1 MNAKF
6 IELLKQSDFCLW
18 EDESWKPDGAVVD
31 WASNYDEEI
40 VKFAEL
46 IVRHAAEIANYME
59 DTEQTDIGPAILEY
73 FGVKENTNE

>member
-1 MNAKF
+1 MSKL
-6 IELLKQSDFCLW
+6 IELMKEAEFCLW
-18 EDESWKPDGAVVD
+18 EDESWKPEGAVVD
-31 WASNYDEEI
+31 WASNYDKEL

-73 FGVKENTNE
+73 FGVKENINE

>member
-1 MNAKF
+1 MSKL
-6 IELLKQSDFCLW
+6 IELMKEANFCLW
-18 EDESWKPDGAVVD
+18 GDESWKPEGAVVD

-40 VKFAEL
+40 IKFAEL

-73 FGVKENTNE
+73 FGVKENVNE

>member
-1 MNAKF
+1 MSKL
-6 IELLKQSDFCLW
+6 IELLKQADFCLW
-18 EDESWKPDGAVVD
+18 EDEPWKPEGAVVD

>member
-1 MNAKF
+1 MSKF
-6 IELLKQSDFCLW
+6 IELIKQSNFCLW
-18 EDESWKPDGAVVD
+18 EDEPWKPEGAVID

-40 VKFAEL
+40 MKFAEL

-73 FGVKENTNE
+73 FGVKENVNE